1 MASFMF
7 SLWHYIVKIAAQ
19 ENKSINFGESLLK
32 TFDTSDA
39 KSFCK
44 NKQVNLKNKP
54 KIGNFVEKQA
64 QHALAGRFNKT
75 KTQQENQIK
84 SREGNPKKQT
94 QNEKIFIK
102 HPICLKQ

>member
-1 MASFMF
+1 
-7 SLWHYIVKIAAQ
+7 
-19 ENKSINFGESLLK
+19 LLK

-44 NKQVNLKNKP
+44 NKHVNLKNKP

-64 QHALAGRFNKT
+64 QHALAGRMNKT
-75 KTQQENQIK
+75 KTQQENQIQ

-94 QNEKIFIK
+94 QTEKIFIK
-102 HPICLKQ
+102 TRPICLKQ